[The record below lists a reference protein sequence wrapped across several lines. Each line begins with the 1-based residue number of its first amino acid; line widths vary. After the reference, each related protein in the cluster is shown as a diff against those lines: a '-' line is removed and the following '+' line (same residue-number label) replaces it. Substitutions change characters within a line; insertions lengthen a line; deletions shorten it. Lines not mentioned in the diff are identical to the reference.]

1 MTAISVLETKSLS
14 GEAVWLQYKVIIDIS
29 VLEAA
34 AMNFRL
40 DYIPGVGPVLF
51 EGSTKAYYFSDQT
64 NADIATALSLS
75 VEDVKHIMEMVDM
88 GMPWEFGLP
97 TSDGDT
103 FEIPSPMLGA
113 FLQGSLIDFEFA
125 PEADDTT
132 YASLVPVSVTGGL
145 TLVVDSRGDEDI
157 WNAATVANVATSR
170 GMLETFNDNQAPGGI
185 AKVIVETHFAKVNA
199 APETFAGVNAF
210 YDLVGKINDDAITD
224 ADALAQLTTPGTGTI
239 LDGLKTALEDTA
251 FDPIDVDDTAV
262 FGYALVYA
270 SNDTEPGAF
279 QVHDPV
285 YGDQW
290 VEMDFAGTLGN
301 LTFDNGAGGVR
312 SIIDIMPVMTDL
324 GIAGSLKG
332 AALTLLSDSP
342 EVGALMDV
350 LGPPIGEFL
359 NEVTSDFVLN
369 DYLTYLEGAVSNPL
383 DPPESQIKIPFE
395 IDLAGIKRVEVDED
409 LLGPLNYVY
418 EMYDYKNVDADA
430 ELAVFVQTADGSYEP
445 YFDQVVPFK
454 NISIENHT
462 EAMLSLSTGLR
473 ADPSQVIK
481 LMSNDIAVP
490 SYFDTTV
497 KMESMSGSK
506 MIFGM
511 EGADTL
517 TGTGD
522 NEKFYVT
529 GGDTVTGDAGDDH
542 FRINGEFAGANQITD
557 FGNGSDTW
565 ELVLSDG
572 MGEVV
577 IRDTT
582 DLGTATAHVDGITTY
597 AAGEYGV
604 DSGTGIIHYLGGSL
618 DVRTY
623 VAPPPSSKFI
633 VTPVPLNEGETI
645 LSGRFGDI
653 ITFGVQYVGT
663 DDMDAAETID
673 LESFDFRIEWE
684 GDEYAFWGGDGGF
697 AAESATPTN
706 GDPTV
711 DMKANGI
718 LITSYAGKYLGDG
731 ADEIAGTA
739 DDYIPD
745 SQSYLSFSSAAPLGV
760 TYNEGDYIATF
771 MLERIDTSGATENT
785 ITLSKSNHSTPE
797 QYWDVDDN
805 GTPDNPDDD
814 IYTAVMDATRP
825 GPIDFTETYDQ
836 DTVSVSI
843 ANARGNEIA
852 NPTLYAA
859 NGTVTDGLSLV
870 PVLKMGNLT
879 KYEVVLNVSKPM
891 IMNGAASVAAT
902 QGITIAGQRIFESSI
917 FEKADLDLS
926 SDAMAA
932 VGASAITAA
941 TTDSGLTDISGKV
954 QIAGASFTEHGF
966 YRLAAE
972 VFDDD
977 ATTTSN
983 LSDLKLIDGLDLTI
997 AGLAEPTSEGRYT
1010 IAEFVAIDEGTS
1022 IEFTNDDVNWI
1033 TIEAVDVGDA
1043 TTDDNG
1049 TPSDPGDDFEVPW
1062 SYNVNDGSDIVV
1074 LGESYYSNPG
1084 TYRDAIGAE
1093 DALGALRISVDPLGH
1108 STSQI
1113 IAADFD
1119 VNGTVTAMDA
1129 YNILQYAVYGEQTTN
1144 YLPNWVYID
1153 DIDEVTTVTGAADT
1167 YDNNIDMFIGTNY
1180 HIDATGVLRGDVSA
1194 SYENLPPE
1202 DDVMEYNIDGINMA
1216 VSWNPVMDGAT
1227 ADADTDWTFN
1237 MQGPNASATLDFG
1250 IEDSNFTLSEGDIAW
1265 NEDTGFYDGVVLV
1278 RNFDIGF
1285 DELIV
1290 EIMPGAMIMNG
1301 AIDAAIDAGGTE
1313 DDIIHTANIEWD
1325 DLINDDDLG
1334 ILGVRNEQISI
1345 LTITDSESFA
1355 SKYGGS
1361 SNNLQLLLIDTDQ
1374 DGAIETGNGEF
1385 VALIDNYG
1393 GLLTPSN
1400 LFDVLTLDGLDTV
1413 VA

>member
-1 MTAISVLETKSLS
+1 MQLDLDAV
-14 GEAVWLQYKVIIDIS
+14 EALYGQNTF
-29 VLEAA
+29 A
-34 AMNFRL
+34 
-40 DYIPGVGPVLF
+40 
-51 EGSTKAYYFSDQT
+51 
-64 NADIATALSLS
+64 NAGNT
-75 VEDVKHIMEMVDM
+75 
-88 GMPWEFGLP
+88 P
-97 TSDGDT
+97 
-103 FEIPSPMLGA
+103 
-113 FLQGSLIDFEFA
+113 
-125 PEADDTT
+125 
-132 YASLVPVSVTGGL
+132 Y
-145 TLVVDSRGDEDI
+145 VVDI
-157 WNAATVANVATSR
+157 
-170 GMLETFNDNQAPGGI
+170 
-185 AKVIVETHFAKVNA
+185 
-199 APETFAGVNAF
+199 
-210 YDLVGKINDDAITD
+210 DAYNPMASFKLREMIHD
-224 ADALAQLTTPGTGTI
+224 A
-239 LDGLKTALEDTA
+239 
-251 FDPIDVDDTAV
+251 
-262 FGYALVYA
+262 
-270 SNDTEPGAF
+270 
-279 QVHDPV
+279 
-285 YGDQW
+285 
-290 VEMDFAGTLGN
+290 
-301 LTFDNGAGGVR
+301 
-312 SIIDIMPVMTDL
+312 
-324 GIAGSLKG
+324 
-332 AALTLLSDSP
+332 
-342 EVGALMDV
+342 
-350 LGPPIGEFL
+350 
-359 NEVTSDFVLN
+359 
-369 DYLTYLEGAVSNPL
+369 
-383 DPPESQIKIPFE
+383 
-395 IDLAGIKRVEVDED
+395 
-409 LLGPLNYVY
+409 
-418 EMYDYKNVDADA
+418 
-430 ELAVFVQTADGSYEP
+430 
-445 YFDQVVPFK
+445 
-454 NISIENHT
+454 
-462 EAMLSLSTGLR
+462 
-473 ADPSQVIK
+473 
-481 LMSNDIAVP
+481 
-490 SYFDTTV
+490 
-497 KMESMSGSK
+497 
-506 MIFGM
+506 
-511 EGADTL
+511 
-517 TGTGD
+517 
-522 NEKFYVT
+522 
-529 GGDTVTGDAGDDH
+529 
-542 FRINGEFAGANQITD
+542 
-557 FGNGSDTW
+557 NGSDT
-565 ELVLSDG
+565 LTLNSVDKDNSSVGIYLNLKPGSFSNFSDNTKIVDANTTSTLANFYLSDATQIETVTTTLG
-572 MGEVV
+572 HDVV
-577 IRDTT
+577 DADVDWAVTVDLGDGNDTVLTEGYGAILNGGSGTADTLKIKATDFTGFYIETSSAGATNGTIRDGEGNTFCVASDFEFVSTIEAASTT
-582 DLGTATAHVDGITTY
+582 DYNWAEFVTAF
-597 AAGEYGV
+597 AAPAVGGG
-604 DSGTGIIHYLGGSL
+604 SGGTGAASFEI
-618 DVRTY
+618 
-623 VAPPPSSKFI
+623 
-633 VTPVPLNEGETI
+633 TPVPLNEGETI

-706 GDPTV
+706 GDPEV
-711 DMKANGI
+711 DMNANGI